1 MIVVYVS
8 AVFTYVVLL
17 RRKKVGLVLIT
28 FIIITI
34 GMIMIDILFV
44 ITYVNNLIVDVVVVL
59 VAVWF
64 VLFVNADVFYN
75 NIQ

>member
-1 MIVVYVS
+1 
-8 AVFTYVVLL
+8 
-17 RRKKVGLVLIT
+17 
-28 FIIITI
+28 
-34 GMIMIDILFV
+34 MIMIDILFV